1 MNKLD
6 LVRQYLDSEKITGTK
21 IFYGS
26 CIESHSDA
34 KDVDVCVITNQT
46 VDEDFYHRYKKFLIE
61 NNIVID
67 EEVRYE
73 DKLLL
78 SESKISNA
86 IKNYVNKP
94 ECFDLEADYPQVVD
108 RLVVNILTT
117 KVKVFDDNGVYDE
130 YSNQAWEEVLK
141 KFTSLGG
148 NTFSDFTK
156 LFQINQ
162 NYKSFWGYSP
172 KVVDDLFNR
181 FYRYHSSNRAIR
193 LLKENVIKH
202 PQRIAV
208 FSENRNLT
216 YEELDKLSDNIA
228 NKLLEFNS
236 DYVVVN
242 YPHTYELLPIV
253 YGILKA
259 GKIYIPVDNT
269 SPLTEIEPIRKKFKD
284 SIYISENASDLAVSK
299 ALGMEHR
306 LLDYSEIELAYIIHT
321 SGTTGVPKGVC
332 VTKNNLNYILEA
344 CQYIAP
350 VSSRDC
356 YLFST
361 RDTFDVSITEIF
373 GFLYNGGSVCVY
385 SAKNKDFYKEFPDLI
400 EKFGITHVA
409 LSPSVLGLLLKLADQ
424 EDLRKIDKLKYLL
437 VAGEEFK
444 YELLKL
450 VLKDL
455 KKVNVY
461 NVYGPTETT
470 VYATYFNVRNT
481 PKKLQKVPIGENLP
495 GVKTMLVKDE
505 LLIGGKGVSAG
516 YFNNAEQTDQK
527 FEKID
532 GEVFYHTGDIVE
544 KQDSLLVYRDRKDS
558 QVQIHGIRVELGD
571 IRANISNIIDDP
583 TRDIEVVF
591 YSDSLILF
599 YTGTKISDLRTMLE
613 KHMVSY
619 KIPSKYI
626 NVKGFPLT
634 SSGKVDRKKLLSGMK
649 ESSISSNDSKKSG
662 IGIYNTVKHIAE
674 SVMNQT
680 VGSEENLLDIGL
692 DSLRSVEL
700 VLELEKRLNI
710 DLSAFNI
717 YMSPTVDKIASFIE
731 NMTTS
736 PASKADKEL
745 FRENEIKNIPITRK
759 VEYTYPAFF
768 YARIYNSLGFNSQLT
783 GKIYLGKDS
792 ISYEEIYHKLSKV
805 EVFKSVLSEDLNT
818 FKVLDTPV
826 NISKYEVADARIDI
840 SKTLSDLVKTS
851 IENGGLLYKFVLLE
865 DENESVLH
873 YSIDHSICDSSSL
886 DALER
891 YILGIYDSS
900 QTYSSYI
907 EEVYSRNHL
916 EEILKEM
923 AKFEQQD
930 DRKVAETFKRLE
942 DRVNFVSLTYLNND
956 TKNVY
961 AEILLYLRDKL
972 LNKFALNN
980 VKVNLIYN
988 IRKFQ
993 EKLDF
998 TTTIGDLHLGLTYS
1012 LTTDDDIDEQL
1023 TETIAFYQKNMFNPK
1038 AVGYKHFP
1046 NLNSDEERIV
1056 RCFDDTVYVS
1066 IDYLGVVS
1074 RKEFNT
1080 IKQSAIETN
1089 TEIKKLNGSKL
1100 NITAYIV
1107 DNRLE
1112 LIMSKALD

>member
-1 MNKLD
+1 
-6 LVRQYLDSEKITGTK
+6 
-21 IFYGS
+21 
-26 CIESHSDA
+26 
-34 KDVDVCVITNQT
+34 
-46 VDEDFYHRYKKFLIE
+46 
-61 NNIVID
+61 
-67 EEVRYE
+67 
-73 DKLLL
+73 
-78 SESKISNA
+78 
-86 IKNYVNKP
+86 
-94 ECFDLEADYPQVVD
+94 
-108 RLVVNILTT
+108 
-117 KVKVFDDNGVYDE
+117 
-130 YSNQAWEEVLK
+130 
-141 KFTSLGG
+141 
-148 NTFSDFTK
+148 
-156 LFQINQ
+156 
-162 NYKSFWGYSP
+162 
-172 KVVDDLFNR
+172 
-181 FYRYHSSNRAIR
+181 
-193 LLKENVIKH
+193 
-202 PQRIAV
+202 
-208 FSENRNLT
+208 
-216 YEELDKLSDNIA
+216 
-228 NKLLEFNS
+228 
-236 DYVVVN
+236 
-242 YPHTYELLPIV
+242 
-253 YGILKA
+253 
-259 GKIYIPVDNT
+259 
-269 SPLTEIEPIRKKFKD
+269 
-284 SIYISENASDLAVSK
+284 
-299 ALGMEHR
+299 
-306 LLDYSEIELAYIIHT
+306 
-321 SGTTGVPKGVC
+321 
-332 VTKNNLNYILEA
+332 
-344 CQYIAP
+344 
-350 VSSRDC
+350 
-356 YLFST
+356 
-361 RDTFDVSITEIF
+361 
-373 GFLYNGGSVCVY
+373 
-385 SAKNKDFYKEFPDLI
+385 
-400 EKFGITHVA
+400 
-409 LSPSVLGLLLKLADQ
+409 
-424 EDLRKIDKLKYLL
+424 
-437 VAGEEFK
+437 
-444 YELLKL
+444 
-450 VLKDL
+450 
-455 KKVNVY
+455 
-461 NVYGPTETT
+461 
-470 VYATYFNVRNT
+470 
-481 PKKLQKVPIGENLP
+481 
-495 GVKTMLVKDE
+495 
-505 LLIGGKGVSAG
+505 
-516 YFNNAEQTDQK
+516 
-527 FEKID
+527 
-532 GEVFYHTGDIVE
+532 
-544 KQDSLLVYRDRKDS
+544 
-558 QVQIHGIRVELGD
+558 
-571 IRANISNIIDDP
+571 
-583 TRDIEVVF
+583 
-591 YSDSLILF
+591 
-599 YTGTKISDLRTMLE
+599 
-613 KHMVSY
+613 
-619 KIPSKYI
+619 
-626 NVKGFPLT
+626 
-634 SSGKVDRKKLLSGMK
+634 
-649 ESSISSNDSKKSG
+649 
-662 IGIYNTVKHIAE
+662 
-674 SVMNQT
+674 
-680 VGSEENLLDIGL
+680 
-692 DSLRSVEL
+692 
-700 VLELEKRLNI
+700 
-710 DLSAFNI
+710 
-717 YMSPTVDKIASFIE
+717 MSPTVDKIASFIE